1 MSMLGNS
8 YHTGGG
14 PLSQNHVQSVNN
26 MMLSDHPNDSSLFD
40 INNDFPQLTSRPG
53 SAGGTQGHLGS
64 LRKQGLGVPLV
75 QQNQEFSIQNEDFP
89 ALPGYKGAGLLLSI
103 TLYCIVHKVGS
114 CRLYVHVVRNIVS
127 SFPYLEKFSSMLF
140 SKISWKS
147 VSKFINF
154 LASFIL

>member
-1 MSMLGNS
+1 LFP
-8 YHTGGG
+8 HT
-14 PLSQNHVQSVNN
+14 LAVV
-26 MMLSDHPNDSSLFD
+26 F
-40 INNDFPQLTSRPG
+40 
-53 SAGGTQGHLGS
+53 LGS